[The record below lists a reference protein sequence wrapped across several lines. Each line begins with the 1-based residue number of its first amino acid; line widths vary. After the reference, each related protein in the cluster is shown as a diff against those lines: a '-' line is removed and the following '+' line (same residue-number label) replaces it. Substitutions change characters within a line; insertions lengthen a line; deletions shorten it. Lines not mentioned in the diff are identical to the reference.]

1 MTPFHNALLM
11 CATANDG
18 VLMKPYLVEKIESAD
33 GKVVK
38 NVDSEEMKTLMDKK
52 DAHQLKKMLED
63 VVEEGTGYAL
73 QTDLYTAAGKTGTAE
88 NEGERSHSWFVGY
101 SNIKD
106 PDLVVCVIVENAGT
120 GSKYAAPMAKQV
132 FDSYYN
138 NDMDET
144 YRP

>member
-1 MTPFHNALLM
+1 M
-11 CATANDG
+11 
-18 VLMKPYLVEKIESAD
+18 
-33 GKVVK
+33 
-38 NVDSEEMKTLMDKK
+38 
-52 DAHQLKKMLED
+52 
-63 VVEEGTGYAL
+63 
-73 QTDLYTAAGKTGTAE
+73 
-88 NEGERSHSWFVGY
+88 FVGY